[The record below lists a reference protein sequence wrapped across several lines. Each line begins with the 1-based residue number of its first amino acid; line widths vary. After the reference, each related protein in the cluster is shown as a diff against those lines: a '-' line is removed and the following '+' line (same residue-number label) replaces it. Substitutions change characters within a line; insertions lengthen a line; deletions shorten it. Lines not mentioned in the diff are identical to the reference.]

1 VSRAPTLVCGTE
13 LGPAV
18 VPAALSCLPHRL
30 SFLLSGVPW
39 SDCNKHFHT
48 HTHTYIYI
56 YIYKDIGKH
65 VPLHPCAPCPQLQG
79 VGAPGLRLDTWCLL
93 SEGSPP

>member
-56 YIYKDIGKH
+56 YIFIRILANMCHYIPVPH
-65 VPLHPCAPCPQLQG
+65 VPNCKELGP
-79 VGAPGLRLDTWCLL
+79 R
-93 SEGSPP
+93 GSG